1 MSMRSDQDAISIR
14 LTANQ
19 VSLIW
24 SGLNEIVK
32 SHSAWLGK
40 KEPAFSYPF
49 RLYPPPP
56 EFDGGE
62 FSPKFMELV
71 LGVWKRLRSNVNCGG
86 RFRVNTIEIR
96 AAILGVRINMDR
108 SRFKRN
114 AARRHSNRAKDEEEL
129 DGASQKRLKD
139 RTDRVIRA
147 LECHMKRANYRLR
160 ALISTPEYDTMMKQ
174 WLAHVRWMRLHFA
187 YFKVRR
193 SGVPGLKTAYQQ
205 ALNDLTMIAVAGIQR
220 EGYKLPD
227 PVQLRKIMRLYVA
240 YTRRNRLPYPVRYM
254 LKNAKSIGVQYI
266 LCRFV
271 EQRLSLVEIE
281 Q

>member
-1 MSMRSDQDAISIR
+1 
-14 LTANQ
+14 
-19 VSLIW
+19 
-24 SGLNEIVK
+24 
-32 SHSAWLGK
+32 
-40 KEPAFSYPF
+40 
-49 RLYPPPP
+49 
-56 EFDGGE
+56 
-62 FSPKFMELV
+62 
-71 LGVWKRLRSNVNCGG
+71 
-86 RFRVNTIEIR
+86 
-96 AAILGVRINMDR
+96 MDR